1 MADSRVSKTVEFN
14 YIDNGSERVLK
25 TAQDLQSVFKSLDNL
40 TRNGKLSTYWTD
52 QASLIKRTEKAFE
65 AYNRQATKDNAK
77 ELLKTTNALKALS
90 GGMLPETLAGFD
102 KIQSTLMGLK
112 TIELDSMFS
121 VESFQSAFRTMDLME
136 KAGLDVKEIFS
147 KFMVDTSGFDE
158 LNQKLESSEKRA
170 SDLRVQL
177 ENTQSEL
184 RNVKNGT
191 QVGVLE
197 DQIKDLKFDLS
208 TVNSELDEIRE
219 NAVETFKAFLKAN
232 NLVSKDPW
240 GDDNYDDYSFQ
251 KYITQIEE
259 GTMDAQQAIA
269 AFKREWSY
277 LFEGTSSDAFG
288 IEQLQDFSKRLDNV
302 NEKLT
307 SVSIKIDE
315 IRADGVKV
323 NSFEGA
329 TSGSDIQEVVNSLE
343 RMATTEN
350 EVSSSSA
357 NMYESL
363 GKIFSSLKELGDI
376 ETGNLSNIYGII
388 RNIGELDD
396 VKINKASLEN
406 LANCIER
413 LCNVENTS
421 NLSALYNVDLQKFND
436 LHISKSSLSNL
447 ATYLPEIANINVD
460 DLIKLANIDFTNLNN
475 LDGKSLNALKEFSA
489 DLKELIKNDATSTSD
504 KPELDKV
511 ATSADEAAKAKQEFV
526 DANEK
531 IQSSV
536 DGSKSKLELE
546 TELMERLATAAH
558 AAADAKKEFVEA
570 NKQVQDSV
578 DKTAGKT
585 ADKTDLSSGGSKTVG
600 NNTNQELKEQ
610 ENLLDE
616 VIKKGEKARD
626 IISQV
631 GKRELSH
638 VVEKDNAGKIVSEYD
653 QGEYSFTER
662 LQDGQLQRVLVT
674 YNNETKEW
682 EETVL
687 SISTAFEKVGNEV
700 IKLDNQINKLE
711 LSRDKTLSQHP
722 GYDTSAD
729 DKLIALAEKRRT
741 VLEST
746 LSLYAKEPE
755 YEYESVKFEERRR
768 ENNEKILALK
778 EKQANVQQVKSDE
791 ATAKAEEKKIQ
802 AQTQAAQKSSEAQA
816 KAKAKRQEQLAKAKA
831 AALSKSR
838 QNAKNETQTSVNNAV
853 KKQLESWR
861 EIQKIRLQMSKTTDT
876 GELSRL
882 EAMKKVE
889 QERYLAATKILNV
902 NRDLYD
908 YEAQSYKLQKA
919 SKDTTNVIARNQKSA
934 VDSMVSDSQKLVNVF
949 SHKNNVH
956 PSDKYVE
963 TVKKAT
969 NALTEM
975 VNIQKKIEND
985 QNGVATQEQIEDLK
999 KYEEEIKKCKEEISK
1014 MPAAEKGSTNEKAT
1028 KEIKKIYEA
1037 LEKNSRMSS
1046 EAKAQLHGY
1055 ITELKNNPSA
1065 NVEEIATA
1073 WKKVVIA
1080 EKEAGR
1086 GGKSLLSAVGEK
1098 AFYGLAGQI
1107 ANMVSLWDVI
1117 NLGKQAVNQVVE
1129 LDTALVDLQKTTTM
1143 SSSQLNQ
1150 FYYDAN
1156 DVAKQMGVTTQEII
1170 EQASA
1175 WSRLGYSNAEAATQM
1190 AQLSSQ
1196 FASISPGME
1205 TNDAQEGLVSIMK
1218 AWDIGVD
1225 DVKSEIMD
1233 KINILGNTMAESNQ
1247 DIVEGMERSAAALA
1261 AVGTSTEDAFAMFSG
1276 INEVLQNAE
1285 KSGTALR
1292 SISLRLRSFDESTE
1306 EYSDDLKNITGEL
1319 VDLTKTA
1326 QHTQGVSVFKDGST
1340 TEFKSL
1346 VEYFGE
1352 INEIWDEMTQK
1363 QQNDFL
1369 IKAFGRTQAQAGSA
1383 LIQNYAGVTK
1393 ALDEMSNSA
1402 GSADKEMETIK
1413 SSLEY
1418 KLNALKETWVGT
1430 AQKMADR
1437 SVLGGIIDGLTTI
1450 SELIG
1455 KIGVVPTA
1463 ITGAGIFGFVK
1474 NFR

>member
-90 GGMLPETLAGFD
+90 GGVLPETLADFD
-102 KIQSTLMGLK
+102 KIENTLKGLK
-112 TIELDSMFS
+112 SIELDSMFS
-121 VESFQSAFRTMDLME
+121 VESFQSAFRTMELME
-136 KAGLDVKEIFS
+136 KAGLDVQEIFS
-147 KFMVDTSGFDE
+147 KFNVDTSGFDE

-197 DQIKDLKFDLS
+197 DQIEDLKFDLR
-208 TVNSELDEIRE
+208 TVNSELDKIRE

-240 GDDNYDDYSFQ
+240 GNDNYDDYSFQ
-251 KYITQIEE
+251 QYITQIEE

-288 IEQLQDFSKRLDNV
+288 IEQLQDFSKRLDDV

-307 SVSIKIDE
+307 SVSTKIDE

-323 NSFEGA
+323 NSFEG
-329 TSGSDIQEVVNSLE
+329 TSSGSDIQEVVNSLE

-489 DLKELIKNDATSTSD
+489 DLKELIKNDASSTSD
-504 KPELDKV
+504 KSELDKV
-511 ATSADEAAKAKQEFV
+511 TISADEAAKAKQEFV

-531 IQSSV
+531 VQSSV

-546 TELMERLATAAH
+546 TELMERLATAART
-558 AAADAKKEFVEA
+558 AADAKKEFVEA

-578 DKTAGKT
+578 DKTTGKT
-585 ADKTDLSSGGSKTVG
+585 ADKTDFSSEVILPSDSDFNSILKNLNRTKS
-600 NNTNQELKEQ
+600 ELKEIVEITKQ
-610 ENLLDE
+610 VNYDKDGHRRESYTLKDKYGSTEIYGKSSKTDDGNI
-616 VIKKGEKARD
+616 IKKN
-626 IISQV
+626 I
-631 GKRELSH
+631 
-638 VVEKDNAGKIVSEYD
+638 KDS
-653 QGEYSFTER
+653 S
-662 LQDGQLQRVLVT
+662 
-674 YNNETKEW
+674 
-682 EETVL
+682 
-687 SISTAFEKVGNEV
+687 
-700 IKLDNQINKLE
+700 
-711 LSRDKTLSQHP
+711 
-722 GYDTSAD
+722 
-729 DKLIALAEKRRT
+729 
-741 VLEST
+741 
-746 LSLYAKEPE
+746 
-755 YEYESVKFEERRR
+755 
-768 ENNEKILALK
+768 LK
-778 EKQANVQQVKSDE
+778 EV
-791 ATAKAEEKKIQ
+791 
-802 AQTQAAQKSSEAQA
+802 QAAQKAAEARE
-816 KAKAKRQEQLAKAKA
+816 KAKAKAKA

-889 QERYLAATKILNV
+889 QERYLDATKILNI

-919 SKDTTNVIARNQKSA
+919 SKDTTNAIATNHAKEQTKAAEAQAKAIRDQKSA
-934 VDSMVSDSQKLVNVF
+934 VDSMVSDSQKLVNGF

-975 VNIQKKIEND
+975 GNIQKKIEND

-1014 MPAAEKGSTNEKAT
+1014 MSAAEKGSTDEKAT

-1086 GGKSLLSAVGEK
+1086 GGKSLLSAIGEK

-1107 ANMVSLWDVI
+1107 AGMVSLWDVI

-1205 TNDAQEGLVSIMK
+1205 TNDAQEG
-1218 AWDIGVD
+1218 
-1225 DVKSEIMD
+1225 
-1233 KINILGNTMAESNQ
+1233 
-1247 DIVEGMERSAAALA
+1247 
-1261 AVGTSTEDAFAMFSG
+1261 
-1276 INEVLQNAE
+1276 
-1285 KSGTALR
+1285 
-1292 SISLRLRSFDESTE
+1292 
-1306 EYSDDLKNITGEL
+1306 
-1319 VDLTKTA
+1319 
-1326 QHTQGVSVFKDGST
+1326 
-1340 TEFKSL
+1340 
-1346 VEYFGE
+1346 
-1352 INEIWDEMTQK
+1352 
-1363 QQNDFL
+1363 
-1369 IKAFGRTQAQAGSA
+1369 
-1383 LIQNYAGVTK
+1383 
-1393 ALDEMSNSA
+1393 
-1402 GSADKEMETIK
+1402 
-1413 SSLEY
+1413 
-1418 KLNALKETWVGT
+1418 
-1430 AQKMADR
+1430 
-1437 SVLGGIIDGLTTI
+1437 
-1450 SELIG
+1450 
-1455 KIGVVPTA
+1455 
-1463 ITGAGIFGFVK
+1463 
-1474 NFR
+1474 

>member
-90 GGMLPETLAGFD
+90 SGVLPETLAGFD
-102 KIQSTLMGLK
+102 KIQNTLMGLK
-112 TIELDSMFS
+112 TVELDSMFS

-197 DQIKDLKFDLS
+197 DQIEDLKFDLS
-208 TVNSELDEIRE
+208 TVNSELDKIRE

-251 KYITQIEE
+251 QYITQIEK

-302 NEKLT
+302 DEKLT
-307 SVSIKIDE
+307 SVSMKIDE
-315 IRADGVKV
+315 IKADGVKV
-323 NSFEGA
+323 NSFEGTA
-329 TSGSDIQEVVNSLE
+329 SGSDIQEVVNSLE
-343 RMATTEN
+343 RMVTTEN
-350 EVSSSSA
+350 EVSSSST

-363 GKIFSSLKELGDI
+363 GKIFSSLKELGDV

-504 KPELDKV
+504 KSELDKV
-511 ATSADEAAKAKQEFV
+511 TTSADEAAKAKQEFV

-531 IQSSV
+531 VQSSV

-546 TELMERLATAAH
+546 TELMERLATAART
-558 AAADAKKEFVEA
+558 AADAKKEFVDA

-578 DKTAGKT
+578 DKTTGKT
-585 ADKTDLSSGGSKTVG
+585 ADKTDLSSGGSKSASTTD
-600 NNTNQELKEQ
+600 NKSKSNTEYLKNVQTALTETQKRLSELKGKDLTDLEKPFSDISSKVTELNEKLQ
-610 ENLLDE
+610 NGEITLKQYQSAVNSAFSGYDKELSNATSNIEKMVTKSSNFVGKIDTKKNNVFPSEKYKALVKESNDLLDKMKNIQTE
-616 VIKKGEKARD
+616 IK
-626 IISQV
+626 
-631 GKRELSH
+631 
-638 VVEKDNAGKIVSEYD
+638 
-653 QGEYSFTER
+653 
-662 LQDGQLQRVLVT
+662 
-674 YNNETKEW
+674 
-682 EETVL
+682 
-687 SISTAFEKVGNEV
+687 
-700 IKLDNQINKLE
+700 NQN
-711 LSRDKTLSQHP
+711 
-722 GYDTSAD
+722 G
-729 DKLIALAEKRRT
+729 IA
-741 VLEST
+741 S
-746 LSLYAKEPE
+746 
-755 YEYESVKFEERRR
+755 
-768 ENNEKILALK
+768 
-778 EKQANVQQVKSDE
+778 
-791 ATAKAEEKKIQ
+791 
-802 AQTQAAQKSSEAQA
+802 
-816 KAKAKRQEQLAKAKA
+816 QEQL
-831 AALSKSR
+831 
-838 QNAKNETQTSVNNAV
+838 N
-853 KKQLESWR
+853 QLGQYNKR
-861 EIQKIRLQMSKTTDT
+861 I
-876 GELSRL
+876 
-882 EAMKKVE
+882 
-889 QERYLAATKILNV
+889 
-902 NRDLYD
+902 
-908 YEAQSYKLQKA
+908 
-919 SKDTTNVIARNQKSA
+919 
-934 VDSMVSDSQKLVNVF
+934 
-949 SHKNNVH
+949 
-956 PSDKYVE
+956 
-963 TVKKAT
+963 
-969 NALTEM
+969 
-975 VNIQKKIEND
+975 
-985 QNGVATQEQIEDLK
+985 
-999 KYEEEIKKCKEEISK
+999 EEIYNTTKKMTTS
-1014 MPAAEKGSTNEKAT
+1014 EKGSTEGKAI

-1037 LEKNSRMSS
+1037 LDKNTRMSS
-1046 EAKAQLHGY
+1046 EAKAQLHSY
-1055 ITELKNNPSA
+1055 INELKTNPAA
-1065 NVEEIATA
+1065 NVEEIAAA
-1073 WKKVVIA
+1073 WKKVIVA

-1107 ANMVSLWDVI
+1107 AGMVSLFDVI
-1117 NLGKQAVNQVVE
+1117 NVGKQAVNQVIE

-1156 DVAKQMGVTTQEII
+1156 DIAKQMGVTTQEII

-1175 WSRLGYSNAEAATQM
+1175 WSRLGYSSAEAATQM

-1205 TNDAQEGLVSIMK
+1205 TDDAQEGLVSIMK

-1233 KINILGNTMAESNQ
+1233 KINILGRCMPKHVVIHGAVA
-1247 DIVEGMERSAAALA
+1247 IAA
-1261 AVGTSTEDAFAMFSG
+1261 
-1276 INEVLQNAE
+1276 
-1285 KSGTALR
+1285 
-1292 SISLRLRSFDESTE
+1292 
-1306 EYSDDLKNITGEL
+1306 
-1319 VDLTKTA
+1319 
-1326 QHTQGVSVFKDGST
+1326 
-1340 TEFKSL
+1340 
-1346 VEYFGE
+1346 
-1352 INEIWDEMTQK
+1352 
-1363 QQNDFL
+1363 
-1369 IKAFGRTQAQAGSA
+1369 
-1383 LIQNYAGVTK
+1383 
-1393 ALDEMSNSA
+1393 
-1402 GSADKEMETIK
+1402 
-1413 SSLEY
+1413 
-1418 KLNALKETWVGT
+1418 
-1430 AQKMADR
+1430 
-1437 SVLGGIIDGLTTI
+1437 
-1450 SELIG
+1450 
-1455 KIGVVPTA
+1455 
-1463 ITGAGIFGFVK
+1463 
-1474 NFR
+1474 